1 MILVTG
7 DVVLD
12 QNIYAGQRSTPVST
26 AKPTTIF
33 EKHHGGAML
42 VYRLLCELIPNQ
54 VEFGLGNKSIADLEK
69 DWPRNFHAGG
79 LWEPA
84 DGVWR
89 LSKRLGYGPPSPENK
104 YPGVAT
110 AGLDKIDPKILVID
124 DSALGFRHRTAS
136 ACWPPF
142 LTSHKGPG
150 NLQWI
155 IHKMSSPLAGGDL
168 WRDLLRHWRG
178 KLIVVVSTD
187 SLRGEFA
194 RVSKGLSWEST
205 VDDLINELQ
214 SNPTLRSLQSCRHL
228 VITLRGEG
236 ALWFDQ
242 PGPDGSCCRLIFDR
256 EHSEGETENTTQT
269 QGAFGFLSATTVSLA
284 WHLWQ
289 KNGSDL
295 TEALKTGLSAT
306 QFLRQ
311 NGHGPVAAE
320 HPGFPYVAAAEH
332 FRKPTNVYAVAEVPC
347 STRVCADPN
356 TDRAEWSI
364 LRQMFQSDAFPGP
377 LFGPAR
383 RLALL
388 GPALLENVPYA
399 RFGDLLTMDRREIE
413 GLRALRLQMLSYQRS
428 DSGKRP
434 LSLAVFGAPG
444 SGKSFGLKQI
454 AIAVFGKENPILEFN
469 LSQFKGPEDLIGA
482 FHQIRDHALAGK
494 TPVAFW
500 DEFDSRS
507 YQWLQYFLAPMQD
520 GMFQEGQN
528 THAVGKSVFVFA
540 GGTSRDFAH
549 FGPPAPHEDDDDK
562 RRTTIE
568 AFRMAKGPDFKSRI
582 KGYLDIQG
590 PNPRQRYNEDRARAG
605 LDSWVDD
612 PLDVD
617 FPVRRAILLRSL
629 LGMVESKKRENEM
642 LAIDRGLLTALL
654 GIGYYRNGSRSLEL
668 LIQATSENSDGG
680 VLWRAHLPPDRLLA
694 MHVDEVKKFHE
705 LTQRSYAFQAKAE
718 KLAPIIHQDWR
729 DSLPAWEK
737 NRDYD
742 VPYEDLDHDT
752 KESNIAAALR
762 IPEILA
768 LAGFSL
774 EEGQATP
781 EEEQPIL
788 AFLDRHL
795 NFLAEEEHKGWEE
808 QRRIDGWT
816 PGDPKDI
823 KNRKHP
829 LLVPYERLP
838 GEQKEKDRGT
848 IRNYTKYARAA
859 GFKIVAGKPKA
870 PPPVPSL
877 ECYP

>member
-12 QNIYAGQRSTPVST
+12 QNVYAGQRLTPVST
-26 AKPTTIF
+26 AKPGTIF
-33 EKHHGGAML
+33 DKQPGGAML
-42 VYRLLCELIPNQ
+42 AYGLLRELIPNHVQ
-54 VEFGLGNKSIADLEK
+54 FGLGNVSIQDL
-69 DWPRNFHAGG
+69 DGWPCNFHAGG
-79 LWEPA
+79 LWEPLN
-84 DGVWR
+84 DVWR
-89 LSKRLGYGPPSPENK
+89 LSKHLGYGPPSSPKK
-104 YPGVAT
+104 YPGVAA
-110 AGLDKIDPKILVID
+110 AGLDKIEPKILVID
-124 DSALGFRHRTAS
+124 DGGLGFRHRTAS
-136 ACWPPF
+136 VCWPPF
-142 LTSHKGPG
+142 LNSGTGAG

-155 IHKMSSPLAGGDL
+155 IHKMSRPLAGGDL
-168 WRDLLRHWRG
+168 WRDLSSNWRE
-178 KLIVVVSTD
+178 KLIVVVSAD
-187 SLRGEFA
+187 NLRSEYA

-205 VDDLINELQ
+205 VDDLIDEVQ
-214 SNPTLRSLQSCRHL
+214 SNPTLRGLQSCRHL
-228 VITLRGEG
+228 IITLRGEA

-242 PGPDGSCCRLIFDR
+242 PSSYDGDCRLIFDR
-256 EHSEGETENTTQT
+256 ERSEGETEDPMQT

-284 WHLWQ
+284 LHLWE
-289 KNGSDL
+289 KNESDL
-295 TEALKTGLSAT
+295 SEALKTGLSAT

-311 NGHGPVAAE
+311 HGHGPVAAGK
-320 HPGFPYVAAAEH
+320 PGFPFVAAAAH
-332 FRKPTNVYAVAEVPC
+332 FREPTNPYAVAEVPC
-347 STRVCADPN
+347 SNGVCADPN
-356 TDRAEWSI
+356 ADGSEWSI
-364 LRQMFQSDAFPGP
+364 LRRMFQSDAFPGP

-383 RLALL
+383 RVALL

-399 RFGDLLTMDRREIE
+399 RFGDLLTMDRKEIE

-454 AIAVFGKENPILEFN
+454 AIAVFGKENPMLEFN

-562 RRTTIE
+562 RRTAIA

-590 PNPRQRYNEDRARAG
+590 PNPRQHHDENRARAG

-612 PLDVD
+612 PLDID

-629 LGMVESKKRENEM
+629 LGMVHSKKRENEV

-654 GIGYYRNGSRSLEL
+654 GIGYYRNGSRSLEQL
-668 LIQATSENSDGG
+668 VQATSEGGGDG
-680 VLWRAHLPPDRLLA
+680 VLRRAHLPPDHLLA
-694 MHVDEVKKFHE
+694 MYVDDVKKFHE

-718 KLAPIIHQDWR
+718 RLAPIIHQDWR
-729 DSLPAWEK
+729 DGLPVGK
-737 NRDYD
+737 KGKDYD
-742 VPYEDLDHDT
+742 VPYEDLDQET
-752 KESNIAAALR
+752 KESNVAAAQR

-774 EEGQATP
+774 EEGLATP
-781 EEEQPIL
+781 DEEEPIL
-788 AFLDRHL
+788 AFLKQHL
-795 NFLAEEEHKGWEE
+795 DFLAEEEHKGWEE
-808 QRRIDGWT
+808 QKRIDGWT
-816 PGDPKDI
+816 YDDRRDDTK
-823 KNRKHP
+823 RKHP
-829 LLVPYERLP
+829 SLVPYAKLQE
-838 GEQKEKDRGT
+838 EDKNKDRRT
-848 IRNYTKYARAA
+848 IQNYPKYAREA
-859 GFKIVAGKPKA
+859 GFKIVSGKSKP